1 MESTPRIVT
10 FPESKNVTHYHLL
23 GCGLLRPLPLT
34 EGQARF
40 ARQFDVPID
49 LPDTAPLSATA
60 VSRRR
65 EEAGENAGQ

>member
-10 FPESKNVTHYHLL
+10 FPESKNVTHYHLR

-34 EGQARF
+34 EDQARF
-40 ARQFDVPID
+40 ARRFKVPID

-65 EEAGENAGQ
+65 EEAGESASQ